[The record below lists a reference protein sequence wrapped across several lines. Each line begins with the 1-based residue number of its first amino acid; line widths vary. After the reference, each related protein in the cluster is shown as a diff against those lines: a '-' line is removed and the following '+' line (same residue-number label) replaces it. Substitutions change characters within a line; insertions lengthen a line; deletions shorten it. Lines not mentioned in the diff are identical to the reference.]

1 MLTAVRSFAPRAT
14 HGSFIDAR
22 ISGEIF
28 TRQRFGGVSRY
39 CVELARE
46 LNQTGTVNARIA
58 AGLHINEYLW
68 NSRKSV
74 NHRGLFLSR
83 PSRTAKRIC
92 DLAQKLNRKLPT
104 GGQADVIH
112 LSYYGHEHFRGRN
125 AAKICTFYDM
135 IHERFAPDPT
145 FFERKQKCLKQSDR
159 SIAISEAT
167 KADMVHF
174 LGADPDKI
182 DVVYLASRITFQTD
196 TAAVPGQYLLWVGA
210 RNWYK
215 NFEAFVRGYVRSRAA
230 SDGVSLLCAGGP
242 PITPQE
248 QETWHGLGLDPG
260 KVRYLQPT
268 DHELAALYASAL
280 GLVYA
285 SLYEG
290 FGIPPLEAMM
300 CNCPVI
306 ASDSGSIPEVVGD
319 AALMIDPQSPES
331 IATQI
336 DELIYNRDTASRL
349 RRRGSAQAAK
359 FSWARCAQ
367 ETLACYRRALEISD
381 SPRAPTPV
389 DG

>member
-1 MLTAVRSFAPRAT
+1 MLTAVRSFARRAA
-14 HGSFIDAR
+14 HGSIIDAR

-46 LNQTGTVNARIA
+46 LNQTGAVNARIA

-92 DLAQKLNRKLPT
+92 DLAQQLNRKLPT

-112 LSYYGHEHFRGRN
+112 LSYYGHEQFRGRN

-145 FFERKQKCLKQSDR
+145 FFERKQKCLEQSDR

-182 DVVYLASRITFQTD
+182 DVV
-196 TAAVPGQYLLWVGA
+196 
-210 RNWYK
+210 
-215 NFEAFVRGYVRSRAA
+215 
-230 SDGVSLLCAGGP
+230 
-242 PITPQE
+242 
-248 QETWHGLGLDPG
+248 
-260 KVRYLQPT
+260 
-268 DHELAALYASAL
+268 
-280 GLVYA
+280 
-285 SLYEG
+285 
-290 FGIPPLEAMM
+290 
-300 CNCPVI
+300 
-306 ASDSGSIPEVVGD
+306 
-319 AALMIDPQSPES
+319 
-331 IATQI
+331 
-336 DELIYNRDTASRL
+336 
-349 RRRGSAQAAK
+349 
-359 FSWARCAQ
+359 
-367 ETLACYRRALEISD
+367 
-381 SPRAPTPV
+381 
-389 DG
+389 